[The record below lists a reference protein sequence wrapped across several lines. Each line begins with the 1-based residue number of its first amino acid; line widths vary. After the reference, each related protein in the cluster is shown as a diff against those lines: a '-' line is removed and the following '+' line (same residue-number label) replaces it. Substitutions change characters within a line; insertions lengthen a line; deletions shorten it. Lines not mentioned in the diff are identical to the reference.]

1 MTRLDIIPPAHA
13 ASGRLLDA
21 ASLKEA
27 FVGGVLPDV
36 GGVALLG
43 GVDLRVRRCR
53 VLRDLGIVAGAFRA
67 SIGGRD
73 RRHMIMAGHLGS
85 LSWLFRWNVG
95 DGQRAVGNIGSV
107 ADAAMRPT

>member
-1 MTRLDIIPPAHA
+1 MVSRLGYDAPALA
-13 ASGRLLDA
+13 AFARLLDA
-21 ASLKEA
+21 PSLEETL
-27 FVGGVLPDV
+27 VGGVLPDV

-85 LSWLFRWNVG
+85 LSWLCRWTVAS
-95 DGQRAVGNIGSV
+95 GQRTVGNIGSV
-107 ADAAMRPT
+107 ATP